1 MRAKEFITELN
12 MAPGNLMRFAASTV
26 AANMRAGFEAELI
39 VSGAYSNSG
48 EGGGED
54 WDEDMEIEP
63 GIDIN
68 DIANFFDTGVRNR
81 VIQKISDEYEEWYLE
96 KQDEFVR
103 KYIDDQI
110 ADLMRNDPDLDKD
123 DANDQAREDLEDQFS
138 NDSDVSLFNF
148 LREVAG
154 KNYSDIYN
162 NWSNLEWPHWK
173 SANNFES
180 QAEYYSDTLQKVVPQ
195 RVAVL
200 NGTHSDRKKLDMW
213 YIEPDES
220 IMSGNKDMM
229 GIEVVSPPMPVLVML
244 DQMKNV
250 FAWADNQGAQTNETT
265 GLHIGVSI
273 VGLKADQ
280 IDYVKLALF
289 LGDQYVLQQ
298 FGREANTYTQS
309 SLATIKA
316 IAGGDVAGTRLFG
329 LRKGLYQSV
338 SRSIQ
343 IANTGK
349 YFSINVH
356 DDYIEFRSMGG
367 DYLSQFDNIQNIV
380 LRYVRAYA
388 VAADPLAEKQEYA
401 KKLFKIMNPSGDD
414 RLTPFIQYAMG
425 DLPKEDLVIKLKIA
439 AKQKQADQARLAS
452 QPPPAAT

>member
-1 MRAKEFITELN
+1 
-12 MAPGNLMRFAASTV
+12 
-26 AANMRAGFEAELI
+26 
-39 VSGAYSNSG
+39 
-48 EGGGED
+48 
-54 WDEDMEIEP
+54 
-63 GIDIN
+63 
-68 DIANFFDTGVRNR
+68 
-81 VIQKISDEYEEWYLE
+81 
-96 KQDEFVR
+96 
-103 KYIDDQI
+103 
-110 ADLMRNDPDLDKD
+110 
-123 DANDQAREDLEDQFS
+123 
-138 NDSDVSLFNF
+138 
-148 LREVAG
+148 
-154 KNYSDIYN
+154 
-162 NWSNLEWPHWK
+162 
-173 SANNFES
+173 
-180 QAEYYSDTLQKVVPQ
+180 
-195 RVAVL
+195 
-200 NGTHSDRKKLDMW
+200 MW

-220 IMSGNKDMM
+220 IISGNKDMM

-250 FAWADNQGAQTNETT
+250 FAWADNQGAQTNKTT